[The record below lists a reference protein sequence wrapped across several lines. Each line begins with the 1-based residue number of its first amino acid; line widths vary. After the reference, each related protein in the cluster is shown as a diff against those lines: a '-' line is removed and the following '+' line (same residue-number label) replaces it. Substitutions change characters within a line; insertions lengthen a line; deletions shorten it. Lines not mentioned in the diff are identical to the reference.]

1 MGIGAKLQDILNAN
15 NSNPNDL
22 AMRIGIT
29 PSTIYSI
36 IKRDNTKVDIEVLLK
51 ICREFNVSVEE
62 FYNANHSNNRKQQK
76 EQDDCFKLSPHE
88 KKLVLAY
95 RQYTDFQAAIDSMLH
110 IEHDTTEK
118 QAKKIGWKLNYS

>member
-22 AMRIGIT
+22 AMRIGVT

-36 IKRDNTKVDIEVLLK
+36 IKRDNTKVDIEVLLR

-62 FYNANHSNNRKQQK
+62 FYNANHSNNRKQPK
-76 EQDDCFKLSPHE
+76 EQDNHFKLSPHE
-88 KKLVLAY
+88 KDLVLAY
-95 RQYTDFQAAIDSMLH
+95 RQYPEFQAAIDSMLH
-110 IEHDTTEK
+110 IEPDVTEE
-118 QAKKIGWKLNYS
+118 QAKKIG